1 MRACCRCFNSFFT
14 QVAEIVAE
22 ILNPFFLKTGFA
34 IKEFCLN
41 EPKREREREREREKK
56 KEKRDSPELEI
67 DMGRGR
73 RAVGELGFV

>member
-1 MRACCRCFNSFFT
+1 MRACRRCFNPFFT

-22 ILNPFFLKTGFA
+22 ILNPFFSKTGFA

-41 EPKREREREREREKK
+41 EPKREREREKK
-56 KEKRDSPELEI
+56 KRDSPELEI